1 MGCLTDKLSENIAI
15 DCDNIVIPGLESDGV
30 IIPYAD
36 FDKPGSTIND
46 TINTL
51 LDDLKCK
58 AGSTGYL
65 VEGVKQLN
73 TTNSEFVPSEDRLD
87 GHRHTFNF
95 RVLSPS
101 AENREQASKIT
112 KGERYVVV
120 VNRKWKGANNE
131 DAFLVYGFDAGMY
144 CTTFTESSNENDG
157 AILITLASKDTSL
170 EREIPRNLLIGDYEA
185 TLAAFNNKFIEPAV

>member
-1 MGCLTDKLSENIAI
+1 MGCLTDQLSADIAI
-15 DCDNIVIPGLESDGV
+15 DCDNIVIPGLESDA
-30 IIPYAD
+30 ILIPYSE
-36 FDKPGSTIND
+36 FDKSGSTINA
-46 TINTL
+46 TIKTL

-58 AGSTGYL
+58 SGANGYKI
-65 VEGVKQLN
+65 EGVKQLN

-101 AENREQASKIT
+101 AANREQASKVA

-120 VNRKWKGANNE
+120 VNRKWKGANNA
-131 DAFLVYGFDAGMY
+131 DAFLVYGFDSGLY
-144 CTTFTESSNENDG
+144 CTTWTENPNENDG

-170 EREIPRNLLIGDYEA
+170 EREIPRNLLIGDYDA
-185 TLAAFNNKFIEPAV
+185 TLIAFNNKFIEA